1 MALFIANIEK
11 YKRLKGNETG
21 SLTLGI
27 TAATF
32 NEAEL
37 ILHKHLFK
45 NELTQIESNSLEI
58 LEEISSYSDQFAD
71 LSDAMKTSNGEGIDP
86 ENFGLFKIK
95 PHQVSEYAKAKIIVH
110 TKRNIQR
117 SIIINGQPM
126 RVSDLQQI
134 GKFRKKRLENTI
146 TYIN

>member
-1 MALFIANIEK
+1 MALFITNIEK
-11 YKRLKGNETG
+11 YKLFKTNETG
-21 SLTLGI
+21 SLTFGI

-32 NEAEL
+32 KEAEL

-45 NELTQIESNSLEI
+45 NELSQIESNTLEI
-58 LEEISSYSDQFAD
+58 LEEISSYGDQFAD
-71 LSDAMKTSNGEGIDP
+71 LAAAIEASNTEEINP
-86 ENFGLFKIK
+86 VNFGLNKIK
-95 PHQVSEYAKAKIIVH
+95 SHQVAEYAKAKIIVH
-110 TKRNIQR
+110 TKRNKQR
-117 SIIINGQPM
+117 SIIIGGQPI